1 MILFKDLIETL
12 RDYTKDWSALGIIR
26 LCIDLLLVGFTL
38 FFIYKLLRAKIPVIN
53 YCSFSSVFLLLFA
66 CLFPAIGA
74 LPHAPELPDFGV
86 WVCSSSFTHRR
97 SGIHWNIFSAHKNAS
112 FYNQTGK
119 RKSSIFFCPR
129 LNIFPSEEWGR

>member
-38 FFIYKLLRAKIPVIN
+38 FFIYKLLRAKIRG
-53 YCSFSSVFLLLFA
+53 YKLLLILLGFSFFYLLVFFLQLE
-66 CLFPAIGA
+66 LFLTLLNYLI
-74 LPHAPELPDFGV
+74 FGV

-97 SGIHWNIFSAHKNAS
+97 SGIHWNIFSQPIKTPP

-119 RKSSIFFCPR
+119 EGNHQYSFVH
-129 LNIFPSEEWGR
+129 G